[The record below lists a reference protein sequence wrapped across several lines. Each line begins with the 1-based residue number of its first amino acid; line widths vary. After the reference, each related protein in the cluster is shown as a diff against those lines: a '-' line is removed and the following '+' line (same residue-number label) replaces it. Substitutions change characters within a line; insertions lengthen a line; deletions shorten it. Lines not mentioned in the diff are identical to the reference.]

1 MNIRPRLRA
10 ISDLVPPS
18 RNMAD
23 IGTDHG
29 YLPLY
34 LVHWGRV
41 ASAIATD
48 ISAGSLKKASTLI
61 EQNNLNHVIETRLG
75 NGLSALSAGE
85 VDTIVI
91 AGMGGVLISDIL
103 QQGEN
108 VARSA
113 STLILQPMIG
123 QEELRRWLVQNK
135 YRIQNEDLVKESNR
149 IYEIIVAVP
158 DAEVKGYDNDIY
170 YEIGY
175 SWIIN
180 KHPLL
185 KEWLEKKINSLKVH
199 IQGLEKSKTNTVAE
213 RFVEAKEKLR
223 LYEEVYSCHTK

>member
-10 ISDLVPPS
+10 IADLVPHS
-18 RNMAD
+18 QNIAD

-34 LVHWGRV
+34 LLQWGRIPN
-41 ASAIATD
+41 AIAAD
-48 ISAGSLKKASTLI
+48 VSAGSLKKASALI
-61 EQNNLNHVIETRLG
+61 EQNNMSHVIETRLG
-75 NGLSALSAGE
+75 NGLSVLSAGE

-91 AGMGGVLISDIL
+91 AGMGGVLISEIL
-103 QQGEN
+103 QQGEK

-123 QEELRRWLVQNK
+123 QEELRRWLIQNQ
-135 YRIQNEDLVKESNR
+135 YRIQDEDLVKESNR

-158 DAEVKGYDNDIY
+158 DEEVKEYENEIY
-170 YEIGY
+170 YEIGL
-175 SWIIN
+175 SWITK

-185 KEWLEKKINSLKVH
+185 REWLEKKIRGLKDL
-199 IQGLEKSKTNTVAE
+199 IKGLEKGQIDVVAA
-213 RFVEAKEKLR
+213 RLREAQEKLR
-223 LYEEVYSCHTK
+223 QYEEVDSCHIK